1 MDQLDLTIVELLSL
15 KSDNIW
21 KSSRP
26 IPASR
31 IKGISTDS
39 RTIKSG
45 ELFFA
50 IKGDRFDGHDY
61 IGQIFAKGACAAVV
75 SQTWYERNGGD
86 FAGAALVVVPDPLV
100 AFMDYAGFYRRKFD
114 IPGVAITGSSGKT
127 TTKEMAYAV
136 LSQRYSVLRNE
147 KSYNNFIGTP
157 KTIFRLKPHHEIII
171 TEVGT
176 NSWGELERLSYI
188 TQPDVCV
195 LTNIGYAHL
204 EHFRDLK
211 GVLRAKMEL
220 FAHAMRD
227 GTAIYNA
234 DDAILNSQRFPLAR
248 TISFGKTG
256 DVTAEIIGCDHLA
269 RYTIKFDGETIE
281 LGIPGRHNVE
291 NAMAAA
297 AIGRAFSLSAREIK
311 GGLEKVQSV
320 EKRLQVY
327 RVSGVTIVDDTYNG
341 NPSSCLASM
350 KTLADMKTDG
360 GGRRIAVFGD
370 MLELGDF
377 AVAEHIKLADA
388 AVHLRIDALFLYG
401 ALTGY
406 TAERARRLNRY
417 TVYEED
423 KEKLTTALCDFLRRG
438 DVLLI
443 KGSRG
448 MMMETVVESC
458 RAFLS
463 EKRWESG

>member
-1 MDQLDLTIVELLSL
+1 MDKPDLTIGELLSL
-15 KSDNIW
+15 KSDIIW

-26 IPASR
+26 VPDAKIE
-31 IKGISTDS
+31 GISTDS
-39 RTIKSG
+39 RTIKPD

-50 IKGDRFDGHDY
+50 IRGDRFDGHDY
-61 IGQIFAKGACAAVV
+61 IDQIFAKGALAAVV
-75 SQTWYERNGGD
+75 SQTWYERNGRD
-86 FAGAALVVVPDPLV
+86 FAGAALVVVPDPLA
-100 AFMDYAGFYRRKFD
+100 AFLDYAGYYRRKFD

-147 KSYNNFIGTP
+147 KSFNNFVGTP

-176 NSWGELERLSYI
+176 NNWGELERLSSV

-204 EHFRDLK
+204 QHFGDLK

-220 FAHAMRD
+220 FTHAKHD

-234 DDAILNSQRFPLAR
+234 DDPMLKNQRFPLAR
-248 TISFGKTG
+248 TISFGETG

-269 RYTIKFDGETIE
+269 RYTIKLGGDTME
-281 LGIPGRHNVE
+281 LGIPGRHNVD

-297 AIGRAFSLSAREIK
+297 AIGRAFSLSTREIK
-311 GGLEKVQSV
+311 VGLEMVKSV
-320 EKRLQVY
+320 EKRLEVY
-327 RVSGVTIVDDTYNG
+327 KVAGVTIVDDTYNS
-341 NPSSCLASM
+341 NPSSCLASL
-350 KTLADMKTDG
+350 KTLADMKTG
-360 GGRRIAVFGD
+360 GNGRRIAVFGD

-377 AVAEHIKLADA
+377 AVAEHTKLADV
-388 AVHLRIDALFLYG
+388 AVHLRIDALFLCG
-401 ALTGY
+401 SLTGH
-406 TAERARRLNRY
+406 TAKRARRLNRY
-417 TVYEED
+417 SVYKED
-423 KEKLTTALCDFLRRG
+423 KEELTTVLCEFLRR
-438 DVLLI
+438 DDILLI

-463 EKRWESG
+463 EKQ